1 MMFSTVLVVVSVV
14 ALALL
19 LLAVRQRRT
28 LLTNSNGIAG
38 QLLPV
43 DIEAFRNLI
52 DPSEEQFLRAQLTRS
67 QFRSIQR
74 ARLLATVD
82 YVRRASHNAA
92 TLMRLG
98 EAARHNLDPR
108 IADAGQRLVDDA
120 VRLRMFA
127 LLSITRLYLGVALPG
142 VHISAGSVVESYQQ
156 LSGLASQVMVMQ
168 RPQPSTPLIAAV

>member
-1 MMFSTVLVVVSVV
+1 MTFSTVLVIVSVV

-19 LLAVRQRRT
+19 LLAVRRRRT
-28 LLTNSNGIAG
+28 LLTNPNSIAG

-52 DPSEEQFLRAQLTRS
+52 DPSEEQYLKAQLPRS

-74 ARLLATVD
+74 ARSLATVD

-92 TLMRLG
+92 ALMRLG

-108 IADAGQRLVDDA
+108 IADAGRRLVDDA

-127 LLSITRLYLGVALPG
+127 LFSITRLYLRVALPG
-142 VHISAGSVVESYQQ
+142 VHISAGTLVESYQQ

-168 RPQPSTPLIAAV
+168 RPQPSAPLIAAV